1 MRQFIGCDAHKR
13 YSVFVAMNENGETG
27 RALQVEHDRGQFRR
41 FLQEL
46 PKGSLIALEA
56 SGHYYWIVDEMEAA
70 GHCPQL
76 TNPLRAKQ
84 MMGNRKKTDK
94 VDARALALL
103 LRNGTLPTV
112 WIPPAELR
120 DQRALLR
127 SRMFLVHQRTSL
139 KNRIHGAFGRY
150 NVAMTAQD
158 LFSLEGRL
166 EAQEQ
171 LPRLPTYT
179 RQSVERELAAVDFL
193 ELQIEQIEQE
203 LEAIRSSN
211 PNGDLLRTLPCVGP
225 ILSMVMTLEIGN
237 VERFAGPGHLASY
250 CGLVPRVISSG
261 GRTRMGRIC
270 QDVNHYLR
278 WAFVEAGNL
287 VVMSQRRLAGR
298 HVVKLY
304 RKVHRKHCHQKAVV
318 AVGRHLAEAAYW
330 VLKRQEVYREPQR
343 RDQEKGF
350 VDARVSAT
358 GS

>member
-1 MRQFIGCDAHKR
+1 MKQFIGCDSHKK
-13 YSVFVAMNENGETG
+13 YSVFVAMNEFGQVGEAIHVG
-27 RALQVEHDRGQFRR
+27 HDREQFRE

-46 PKGSLIALEA
+46 PAGSPIAVEA

-70 GHCPQL
+70 GHRPQL

-84 MMGNRKKTDK
+84 MMGDRKKTDK

-127 SRMFLVHQRTSL
+127 SRMFMVNERTRL

-150 NVAMTAQD
+150 NVTILAQD
-158 LFSLEGRL
+158 LFSVEGRL

-179 RQSVERELAAVDFL
+179 RYSVEREMATVDFL
-193 ELQIEQIEQE
+193 EQQVKQIEKQLQGLMSTNVE
-203 LEAIRSSN
+203 S
-211 PNGDLLRTLPCVGP
+211 DLLKTLPCVGP
-225 ILSMVMTLEIGN
+225 ILGMLMALEIGK

-261 GRTRMGRIC
+261 GRTRMGHIC

-287 VVMSQRRLAGR
+287 VVMHQKRLTGS
-298 HVVKLY
+298 HVVRLY
-304 RKVHRKHCHQKAVV
+304 RKVQRKHCYQKAVV

-330 VLKRQEVYREPQR
+330 VLKKQQVYREPQR
-343 RDQEKGF
+343 KAVEHDLSSTHG
-350 VDARVSAT
+350 
-358 GS
+358 